1 MKRVEKEDRAKE
13 VHMVGRKG
21 LRAATGSAEVCFRKV
36 WKLKDREALYYKIR
50 YKGMM
55 RAYPENYY

>member
-1 MKRVEKEDRAKE
+1 MPVKRVEKEDMAKE

-36 WKLKDREALYYKIR
+36 WKLKDTEALYYKIQI
-50 YKGMM
+50 
-55 RAYPENYY
+55 